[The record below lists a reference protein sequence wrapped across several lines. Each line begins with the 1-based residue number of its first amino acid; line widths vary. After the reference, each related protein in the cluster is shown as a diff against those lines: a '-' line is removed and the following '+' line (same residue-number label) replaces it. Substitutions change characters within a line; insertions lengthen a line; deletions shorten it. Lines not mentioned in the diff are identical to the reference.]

1 MIDADTNMIK
11 MLKEKAVWARMEA
24 LRMHKTC
31 REMRIASCLS
41 DIEIFTVLYYGKIM
55 KFDSKNPMWTG
66 RDRFIISKPHGSVSL
81 YPILADVGFFDRK
94 ELENIGKENSLL
106 PGSIPDC
113 RVPGFET
120 INGSLGHGLG
130 VACGIALA
138 LKAHHSDAS
147 VFVMMGDGE
156 LYEGSVWEAIM
167 FAAQHH
173 LDNLVLIIDNNKKCM
188 LGFCQD
194 IIDISP
200 LDKKFEAFGWKTKT
214 IDGHSVS
221 ELYHAMKDMK
231 NEKECKPK
239 VIIANTVKGKGVPKL
254 EIDPL
259 CHIKS
264 VDIAEIDAILKEA
277 KQ

>member
-1 MIDADTNMIK
+1 MIDADTNLIK
-11 MLKEKAVWARMEA
+11 MLGEKAAWARNEA

-41 DIEIFTVLYYGKIM
+41 DIEIFTVLYYGKIL
-55 KFDSKNPMWTG
+55 KFDPKNPMWPG
-66 RDRFIISKPHGSVSL
+66 RDRFVISKAHGSVSL
-81 YPILADVGFFDRK
+81 YPILADVGFFNKK
-94 ELENIGKENSLL
+94 EVEKVGTENSLL

-138 LKAHHSDAS
+138 LKANNSDS
-147 VFVMMGDGE
+147 NVFVMMGDGE

-167 FAAQHH
+167 FAAQHR
-173 LDNLVLIIDNNKKCM
+173 LDNLVLVIDHNKMCM
-188 LGFCQD
+188 LGLCRD
-194 IIDISP
+194 ILDISP
-200 LDKKFEAFGWKTKT
+200 LDKKFEAFGWKTKS

-221 ELYHAMKDMK
+221 ELYHTMKELK
-231 NEKECKPK
+231 QEKAGKPK
-239 VIIANTVKGKGVPKL
+239 VIIANTVKGKGVPSL